1 MKSWRLHELGEPTD
15 VLVLDDVPEPAPG
28 PGQVLIDVA
37 AAALNF
43 PDALYCRGQY
53 QERPALPFSPGLEVA
68 GTVQAVGAGV
78 TTLEPGQRVA
88 AMPMRPW
95 GGLSE
100 QTLALAPQAFPV
112 PDSLDDA
119 AASALI
125 ITYQTGWVGL
135 FHRARLQPGETLLVH
150 AGAGGVGSAAIQ
162 LGLAGGAMVIA
173 TAGGPEK
180 VEVCRRL
187 GAHHVIDYSGDDF
200 VEVVRDMTDGRG
212 VDVVYDPVGGDVFDR
227 SRKIVAW
234 EGRLV
239 VIGFTSGRIADA
251 PTNHILLKNYAVVG
265 VHWGAYNARD
275 PELVQRCHAELMKL
289 HADGRIAPLVQR
301 LVPFEEAPK
310 AIAALASRGS
320 WGKLVVTPP
329 TAR

>member
-1 MKSWRLHELGEPTD
+1 MRSWRLHELGEPTD
-15 VLVLDDVPEPAPG
+15 VLVLEDVPSPEPG
-28 PGQVLIDVA
+28 PGEVLIDVA

-43 PDALYCRGQY
+43 PDALFCRGQY

-68 GTVQAVGAGV
+68 GTVKAVGDGV
-78 TTLEPGQRVA
+78 TRVEPGQRVA
-88 AMPMRPW
+88 AMPLRPW

-112 PDSLDDA
+112 PATLDDA

-173 TAGGPEK
+173 TAGGPAK
-180 VEVCRRL
+180 VDVCRRL
-187 GAHHVIDYSGDDF
+187 GAHHVIDYSSEDF
-200 VEVVRDMTDGRG
+200 VKVVKELTDGWG
-212 VDVVYDPVGGDVFDR
+212 ADVVYDPVGGDVFDR
-227 SRKIVAW
+227 SRKVMAW
-234 EGRLV
+234 EGRLL
-239 VIGFTSGRIADA
+239 VIGFTSGRIPEA

-265 VHWGAYNARD
+265 VHWGAYNRYD
-275 PELVQRCHAELMKL
+275 PERLHRCHDELIRL
-289 HADGRIAPLVQR
+289 HSEGKIAPLVQR
-301 LVPFEEAPK
+301 RVPFEEAPQ

-329 TAR
+329 AG